1 VARWAGIP
9 NWAHRSVPRVT
20 GGRQLVWSATP
31 ASVHAAI
38 RTAASGERGLVWL
51 VGMDA
56 NDEPKDDVEESLRA
70 AMESRRGHTTVR
82 LPSA

>member
-1 VARWAGIP
+1 M
-9 NWAHRSVPRVT
+9 
-20 GGRQLVWSATP
+20 
-31 ASVHAAI
+31 
-38 RTAASGERGLVWL
+38 WL

-56 NDEPKDDVEESLRA
+56 NDEPKDDVEKSLRA